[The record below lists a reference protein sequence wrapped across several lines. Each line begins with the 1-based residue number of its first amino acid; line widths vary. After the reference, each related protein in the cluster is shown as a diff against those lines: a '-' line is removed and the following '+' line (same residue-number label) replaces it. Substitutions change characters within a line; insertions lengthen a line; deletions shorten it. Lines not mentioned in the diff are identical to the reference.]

1 VYPESWK
8 SIDFHLSLGSTIF
21 VSDIF
26 SSVLGRNPWRISF
39 LLFSRSKNLWK
50 KQTKQNKTT
59 RVGGLLAHARTT
71 GSLSN
76 KTEKGYIYSSL
87 RPFLSMSLHFY
98 YFFLFLYTSLILPS
112 YFRCLAMVV
121 VVGRLQPSNT
131 QPSKGHVFFFL
142 FYNWREQKNRKEKDV
157 DFKRTRAFRFSLI
170 RCDSRFLF
178 LYSYYY
184 STSTLFHFRL
194 FPECQPP
201 TPPSKRI
208 IMAIKWSVKKK
219 EMTVLEIKWHSNILS
234 PVSCIFKCQSRP
246 GAVSGN
252 VDSL

>member
-1 VYPESWK
+1 LKIHRFSFIFRIYYIRVGHFQFRVGKESLK
-8 SIDFHLSLGSTIF
+8 DL
-21 VSDIF
+21 
-26 SSVLGRNPWRISF
+26 ISF
-39 LLFSRSKNLWK
+39 VFQVEKFVKKNK
-50 KQTKQNKTT
+50 TKQNKTT

-142 FYNWREQKNRKEKDV
+142 FYN
-157 DFKRTRAFRFSLI
+157 
-170 RCDSRFLF
+170 
-178 LYSYYY
+178 
-184 STSTLFHFRL
+184 
-194 FPECQPP
+194 
-201 TPPSKRI
+201 
-208 IMAIKWSVKKK
+208 
-219 EMTVLEIKWHSNILS
+219 
-234 PVSCIFKCQSRP
+234 
-246 GAVSGN
+246 
-252 VDSL
+252 